1 MNSCLGSPVPTVSIV
16 TLKRICSDGRL
27 VYWSHLLRGE
37 FVSIDDLDQ
46 DLLPMVRG
54 AAAEERKA
62 YVLLRACCELA
73 GVGSASCRRNL
84 RVAILYW
91 FSNMGNGSE
100 YDKQDD
106 TPLAEMDLHRVVG
119 MKLSWREAAAAF
131 GANPND
137 YSAYHRLLAKL
148 KQACDDHWRKL
159 YGSALSS
166 PFEVPGGK
174 HESA

>member
-1 MNSCLGSPVPTVSIV
+1 MPTVNAV
-16 TLKRICSDGRL
+16 TLKRICNDVRL
-27 VYWSHLLRGE
+27 VYWSRLLRGE

-54 AAAEERKA
+54 AALEERKA
-62 YVLLRACCELA
+62 YILLRACCELA
-73 GVGSASCRRNL
+73 CVGSPSCRRNL

-100 YDKQDD
+100 CGREDD

-148 KQACDDHWRKL
+148 KEACDDHWRKL
-159 YGSALSS
+159 YGPAMSS
-166 PFEVPGGK
+166 PFDGSGGK
-174 HESA
+174 HEPA